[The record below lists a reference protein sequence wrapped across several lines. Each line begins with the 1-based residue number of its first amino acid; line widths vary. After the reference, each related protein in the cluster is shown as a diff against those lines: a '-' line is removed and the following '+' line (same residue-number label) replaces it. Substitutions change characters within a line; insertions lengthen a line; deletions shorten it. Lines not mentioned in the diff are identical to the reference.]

1 MVKAVLLKPEKAA
14 DSRHGLKLQHHNAQP
29 GHEGGIALKGGSGRG
44 VWCSRREDGENR
56 KRSEGLDNKL
66 HSIPKTN
73 QVN

>member
-1 MVKAVLLKPEKAA
+1 MVKVVLLKPEKAA
-14 DSRHGLKLQHHNAQP
+14 DSRHDLKLQRHNAQP

-56 KRSEGLDNKL
+56 KTSEGLDNKL

-73 QVN
+73 QDN